1 MALQDT
7 ERQPFYWLNE
17 DSITFL
23 ERGYLSE
30 GEEAKQRIRDIADNA
45 EKILG
50 IEGFSDK
57 FYDYMSKGYYSLS
70 SPVWANFG
78 KERGLP
84 ISCYSID
91 IQDNMGDIM
100 RSVGEIGVMSKLGG
114 GTGGYFGKLRP
125 RGSAITDNGESSG
138 SVHFMELFDKL
149 MDVASQGSVR
159 RGAFSPYLPVE
170 HPDINEFLKIGT
182 EGNAIQGLTHAVTV
196 TDKWMQEM
204 IDGDVEKREIWAKV
218 IQSRGELGYPYIFFH
233 DTVNNLN
240 ADVYKDK
247 GLTVNHSNLCAEV
260 TLPTNEDWSF
270 VCCLSSLNLLHYDEW
285 KDTDAVE
292 TMVYFLDAVMSEFIS
307 KLEDMRDSDEKEKQQ
322 MFMFM
327 EKAYNF
333 AKENRALGM
342 GTIGLHSYYQSK
354 MIAFE
359 SMEATK
365 HNAWIHK
372 TIYEKS
378 HKASEE
384 LAELFGEPELLK
396 GYGRRN
402 SVITAIAPT
411 SSSAFIL
418 GQVSQ
423 SIEPYFSNS
432 YVKDLAKT
440 KVTIYNPYLKKLLQE
455 KDKDTRDVW
464 LDIRMHDGSVQHLD
478 FLTDHEK
485 EVFKTFSE
493 INQYVILDQAS
504 IRQQFI
510 DQAQSLN
517 IMVNPSMSAKEI
529 NDLYLFA
536 WRNKIKTLYY
546 QHSTSAA
553 QEFNRNALC
562 IACEA

>member
-1 MALQDT
+1 M
-7 ERQPFYWLNE
+7 
-17 DSITFL
+17 
-23 ERGYLSE
+23 
-30 GEEAKQRIRDIADNA
+30 
-45 EKILG
+45 
-50 IEGFSDK
+50 
-57 FYDYMSKGYYSLS
+57 
-70 SPVWANFG
+70 
-78 KERGLP
+78 
-84 ISCYSID
+84 
-91 IQDNMGDIM
+91 
-100 RSVGEIGVMSKLGG
+100 
-114 GTGGYFGKLRP
+114 
-125 RGSAITDNGESSG
+125 
-138 SVHFMELFDKL
+138 
-149 MDVASQGSVR
+149 
-159 RGAFSPYLPVE
+159 
-170 HPDINEFLKIGT
+170 
-182 EGNAIQGLTHAVTV
+182 
-196 TDKWMQEM
+196 
-204 IDGDVEKREIWAKV
+204 
-218 IQSRGELGYPYIFFH
+218 
-233 DTVNNLN
+233 
-240 ADVYKDK
+240 
-247 GLTVNHSNLCAEV
+247 
-260 TLPTNEDWSF
+260 
-270 VCCLSSLNLLHYDEW
+270 NLLHYDEW